1 MAVGCAGGWHRTATV
16 GGAVAERLAG
26 DLGEAAVVLVHRDLD
41 KDVIA
46 R

>member
-1 MAVGCAGGWHRTATV
+1 MGCAGGRHRAATV
-16 GGAVAERLAG
+16 GGAVAERLAD
-26 DLGEAAVVLVHRDLD
+26 DLGDGAVVLVHRDLD